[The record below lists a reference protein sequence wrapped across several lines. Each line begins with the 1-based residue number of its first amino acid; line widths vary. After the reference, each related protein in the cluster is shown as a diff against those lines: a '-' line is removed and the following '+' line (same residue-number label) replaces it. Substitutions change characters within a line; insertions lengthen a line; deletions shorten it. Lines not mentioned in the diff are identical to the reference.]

1 MRVARAVLSRKVRH
15 IAGRRLVWPFGD
27 LSMSQEYVCEETG
40 VGWATKELH
49 DNWCALHGRKLDEKL
64 KRRLQRLLERARPP
78 E

>member
-1 MRVARAVLSRKVRH
+1 
-15 IAGRRLVWPFGD
+15 
-27 LSMSQEYVCEETG
+27 MSQEYVCEETG